1 MVSWE
6 AKFQP
11 ARGALMSLS
20 RSRLACV
27 AAFKG
32 LDPDTLATLEH
43 QLTALPVPAGTV
55 LVHEGADPDALY
67 IVVSGRFS
75 VEVAGTREPVAEISS
90 GGTIGE
96 IAFFAG
102 GVRTATCRAIRD
114 SAVLRLTRA
123 DFDRI
128 SLQAPAIWSNI
139 TATLAQRLAAETRKG
154 ATLKAAPSPPPRP
167 RTIAII
173 PAGPLRDLPGLLD
186 RLTGPIETRAGTV
199 ILDSSDAVKI
209 AGDDSDDRE
218 QIAHRLDALEE
229 THDTIVYIAD
239 ASLTEFSQFLIR
251 QADEVLLVGLQGAS
265 PLGAPVPLNKLEQF
279 SYAQAKRRHR
289 LVLVHKDRHGVQ
301 GTRHWL
307 AHRPV
312 VMHHHVADGDQ
323 DDLARL
329 WRFVRGEASGFVAC
343 GGGAYCAAHI
353 GIYKA
358 FGESG
363 HTFDILGGS
372 SGGAAMAAAFAEGM
386 APDDIDARVHT
397 MFVQGRA
404 MARYT
409 VPRYGLLDHTHF
421 DRHLREQ
428 YGETRIEDYWK
439 PYFAVAFDLTDV
451 TLRVIRSGPAWT
463 AIRASSA
470 IPGLLPPYI
479 DDDGHLL
486 VDGSVAANVPIDV
499 MHSLKAGPNVV
510 VTFAKPLGERIT
522 ADYSTLPGRRELLR
536 HALNPWSRTGLP
548 DAPTAGT
555 VLVRALMANRNHFET
570 LLEPSD
576 WLLMPPV
583 PADMGPLDWRRHRE
597 LMDSAYTY
605 TRAEIAARE
614 AKKPQL

>member
-1 MVSWE
+1 M
-6 AKFQP
+6 FQP
-11 ARGALMSLS
+11 ARGAPMSLS

-32 LDPDTLATLEH
+32 LDPDTLATLEQ
-43 QLTALPVPAGTV
+43 QLTALPIPAGTV
-55 LVHEGADPDALY
+55 LVQEGDEPDALY

-75 VEVAGTREPVAEISS
+75 VEVAAAREPVAEIGS

-102 GVRTATCRAIRD
+102 GQRTATCRAIRD
-114 SAVLRLTRA
+114 SSVLRLTRA
-123 DFDRI
+123 DFDGI
-128 SLQAPAIWSNI
+128 SQQAPAIWSNI
-139 TATLAQRLAAETRKG
+139 TATLAQRLAAQTRKS
-154 ATLKAAPSPPPRP
+154 AQLKGTTTRRPRP

-173 PAGPLRDLPGLLD
+173 PAGPLRDLP
-186 RLTGPIETRAGTV
+186 RLRDTIAGHIEGRPGAV
-199 ILDSSDAVKI
+199 ILDSSDA
-209 AGDDSDDRE
+209 AQRPGDDGHDWE
-218 QIAHRLDALEE
+218 QTAQRLNAWEE
-229 THDTIVYIAD
+229 THDTVVFIAD
-239 ASLTEFSQFLIR
+239 ASLTAFTQYAIR
-251 QADEVLLVGLQGAS
+251 QADEVIMVAHHPAS
-265 PLGAPVPLNKLEQF
+265 PLSAPVPLNQIEAF
-279 SYAQAKRRHR
+279 SCAQPNRVHR
-289 LVLVHKDRHGVQ
+289 LVLVHQHRHGIQ

-312 VMHHHVADGDQ
+312 VMHHHIADGDR

-363 HTFDILGGS
+363 QAFDLLGGS

-386 APDDIDARVHT
+386 APDEIDARVHA

-409 VPRYGLLDHTHF
+409 VPRYGLLDHIHF

-499 MHSLKAGPNVV
+499 MHSLKTGPNVV
-510 VTFAKPLGERIT
+510 VTFAKPLGERT
-522 ADYSTLPGRRELLR
+522 LAQYSALPGRRDLLR

-583 PADMGPLDWRRHRE
+583 PPDMGPLDWRRHRE
-597 LMDSAYTY
+597 LMDRAYAY

>member
-1 MVSWE
+1 
-6 AKFQP
+6 
-11 ARGALMSLS
+11 MSLS
-20 RSRLACV
+20 QSRLASV
-27 AAFKG
+27 AAFTG
-32 LDPDTLATLEH
+32 LSPDALATLERK
-43 QLTALPVPAGTV
+43 LTALPVPAGTM
-55 LVHEGADPDALY
+55 LVREGEEPDALY

-75 VEVAGTREPVAEISS
+75 VEVAAAQEPVAEISS

-102 GVRTATCRAIRD
+102 GRRTATCRAIRD
-114 SAVLRLTRA
+114 SSVLRLTRA
-123 DFDRI
+123 DFDHI
-128 SLQAPAIWSNI
+128 SQQAPAIWSNI
-139 TATLAQRLAAETRKG
+139 TATLAQRLAAETRKS
-154 ATLKAAPSPPPRP
+154 AKLKGTTTRRPRP

-186 RLTGPIETRAGTV
+186 RLTIPIEQRAGTV
-199 ILDSSDAVKI
+199 ILDSIDAAKL
-209 AGDDSDDRE
+209 ASEDGNDLE
-218 QIAHRLDALEE
+218 QIAHRLNALEE
-229 THDTIVYIAD
+229 THDTIVYITD
-239 ASLTEFSQFLIR
+239 ASLTAFTQFAIR
-251 QADEVLLVGLQGAS
+251 QADEVIMAAHHPAS
-265 PLGAPVPLNKLEQF
+265 PLSSPVSLNQIEAF
-279 SYAQAKRRHR
+279 SYAQPNRRHR
-289 LVLVHKDRHGVQ
+289 LVLVHPNRHGIQ

-312 VMHHHVADGDQ
+312 VMHHHVVDGDR

-386 APDDIDARVHT
+386 AAEDIDTRVHA
-397 MFVQGRA
+397 MFVKGRA

-409 VPRYGLLDHTHF
+409 LPRYGLLDHTHF

-428 YGETRIEDYWK
+428 YGETRIEDYWT
-439 PYFAVAFDLTDV
+439 PYFAVALDLTDV

-479 DDDGHLL
+479 GEDGHLL

-499 MHSLKAGPNVV
+499 MHGIKTGPNVV

-522 ADYSTLPGRRELLR
+522 AGYHALPGRRDLLR
-536 HALNPWSRTGLP
+536 HTLNPWSKADLP
-548 DAPTAGT
+548 DVPTAGS

-583 PADMGPLDWRRHRE
+583 PAEMGPLDWRRHSE
-597 LMDSAYTY
+597 LLNSAYSY
-605 TRAEIAARE
+605 TRAEIAARG
-614 AKKPQL
+614 AKKPQS

>member
-1 MVSWE
+1 
-6 AKFQP
+6 
-11 ARGALMSLS
+11 MSFS
-20 RSRLACV
+20 QSRLASV
-27 AAFKG
+27 AAFTG
-32 LDPDTLATLEH
+32 LSPDALASLER

-55 LVHEGADPDALY
+55 LVREGEEPDALY

-75 VEVAGTREPVAEISS
+75 VEVAAAQEPVAEISS

-102 GVRTATCRAIRD
+102 GKRTATCRAIRD
-114 SAVLRLTRA
+114 STVLRLTRS
-123 DFDRI
+123 DFDHI
-128 SLQAPAIWSNI
+128 SQRAPAIWSNI
-139 TATLAQRLAAETRKG
+139 TATLAQRLASETRKSAQLKG
-154 ATLKAAPSPPPRP
+154 AATRRPRP

-173 PAGPLRDLPGLLD
+173 PAGPLRDAPGLLD
-186 RLTGPIETRAGTV
+186 RLTGPIARSPGTV
-199 ILDSSDAVKI
+199 ILASKAAAEMTGAESGADW
-209 AGDDSDDRE
+209 E
-218 QIAHRLDALEE
+218 QTAHKFNALEE
-229 THDTIVYIAD
+229 TNYTIFYIAD
-239 ASLTEFSQFLIR
+239 GSLTAFTQFAIR
-251 QADEVLLVGLQGAS
+251 QADEVILAAHHGAAPIS
-265 PLGAPVPLNKLEQF
+265 APVSLNEIEEF
-279 SYAQAKRRHR
+279 FYAQAERRHR
-289 LVLVHKDRHGVQ
+289 LVLVHPDRHGIQ

-307 AHRPV
+307 AQRPV
-312 VMHHHVADGDQ
+312 VMHHHVVDGDQ

-386 APDDIDARVHT
+386 AAEDIDARVHA
-397 MFVQGRA
+397 MFVKGRA

-409 VPRYGLLDHTHF
+409 LPRYGLLDHTHF

-428 YGETRIEDYWK
+428 YGETRIEDYWT
-439 PYFAVAFDLTDV
+439 PYFAVALDLTDV
-451 TLRVIRSGPAWT
+451 ALRVIRTGPAWT

-479 DDDGHLL
+479 GEDGHLL

-499 MHSLKAGPNVV
+499 MHGIKTGPNVV

-522 ADYSTLPGRRELLR
+522 AGYHALPGRRDLLR
-536 HALNPWSRTGLP
+536 HTLNPWSKADLP
-548 DAPTAGT
+548 DVPTAGS

-597 LMDSAYTY
+597 LLDSAYSY
-605 TRAEIAARE
+605 TRAEIAARG
-614 AKKPQL
+614 AKKPQV